1 MSKHIKKIKPAAKPP
16 EHSIRIIRPTISCPP
31 EGGGN

>member
-16 EHSIRIIRPTISCPP
+16 EQTVRNIMSALVCRPH
-31 EGGGN
+31 EGGQ